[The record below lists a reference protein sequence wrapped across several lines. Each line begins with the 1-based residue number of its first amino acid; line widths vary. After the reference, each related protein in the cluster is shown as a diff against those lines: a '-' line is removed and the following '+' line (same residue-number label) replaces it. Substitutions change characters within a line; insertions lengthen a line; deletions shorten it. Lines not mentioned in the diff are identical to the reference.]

1 MVGAMATMAALAE
14 IHGAAAVVIGID
26 STLL

>member
-1 MVGAMATMAALAE
+1 MVGAMATMAVVAE
-14 IHGAAAVVIGID
+14 IHGATVVVIGID